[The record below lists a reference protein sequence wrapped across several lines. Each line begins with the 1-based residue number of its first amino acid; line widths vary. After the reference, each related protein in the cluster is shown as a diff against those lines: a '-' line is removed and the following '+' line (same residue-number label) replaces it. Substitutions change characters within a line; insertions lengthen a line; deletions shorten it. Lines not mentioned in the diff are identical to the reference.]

1 MSAKSTSQGLVRR
14 TPIDSYQIEKHTR
27 RETRL
32 YRPDLSESDK
42 TMIHFA
48 WHGLFGHNNQLFLL
62 VTTFN
67 AYLIRAPTSWIIHRE
82 WYESPAVK
90 SHVNS
95 R

>member
-48 WHGLFGHNNQLFLL
+48 
-62 VTTFN
+62 
-67 AYLIRAPTSWIIHRE
+67 
-82 WYESPAVK
+82 
-90 SHVNS
+90 
-95 R
+95 